1 MEDQQDL
8 MVEGVTAF
16 APSPA
21 ASYRY
26 VIELKGS
33 KMSIRMEDRTSKKQW
48 YKCDMAKTDY
58 VSTANAIPDAT
69 VADYVK
75 SIDSVG
81 FVVNGSDGV
90 VKVCDSGLYTMSAI
104 INSAPGSFQN
114 KAQLLV
120 NGKSVQSVYCN
131 FSYTGGNQKTTSLS
145 FTTALS
151 EGDEVAVQC
160 DSNLFDTSYKSG
172 MAKTDFVTSGNT
184 ITDAEAIDYL
194 KCFQDALDS
203 DLDKS
208 DEAFREV
215 SFLEGGALRLC
226 LAIAIRVLRS
236 TRVAKFVFNLNPL
249 TIERIDILES
259 KLRDQQDELDAVR
272 LHVDGGRVLPFVQ
285 LHATSKN
292 QLTRLIW
299 NKVNSDDFVTG
310 IDGKVKVSRGGV
322 YNVCASVTGNSGGN
336 TTVRLLKNGTC
347 IQVSYSFPSGGFYGS
362 TSLNSIVRMDE
373 GDVLEVT
380 CGFDIWDTS
389 YLSLA
394 RVGN

>member
-1 MEDQQDL
+1 MSSSRDIE
-8 MVEGVTAF
+8 VEGGTAF
-16 APSPA
+16 ASLPA
-21 ASYRY
+21 TSFRY
-26 VIELKGS
+26 VLQLKND
-33 KMSIRMEDRTSKKQW
+33 KMSIWLEDRSSKKQW
-48 YKCDMAKTDY
+48 
-58 VSTANAIPDAT
+58 
-69 VADYVK
+69 
-75 SIDSVG
+75 
-81 FVVNGSDGV
+81 
-90 VKVCDSGLYTMSAI
+90 
-104 INSAPGSFQN
+104 
-114 KAQLLV
+114 
-120 NGKSVQSVYCN
+120 
-131 FSYTGGNQKTTSLS
+131 
-145 FTTALS
+145 
-151 EGDEVAVQC
+151 
-160 DSNLFDTSYKSG
+160 YKSG

-236 TRVAKFVFNLNPL
+236 TRVAKFVFNLDPL